1 MTAELTIPGATC
13 QVKVRTPGTVAFLS
27 LVTLGLYPLY
37 WWYEVNR
44 EMRDLGRSRGSVI
57 GESPGLS
64 LFAFVVGGCLL
75 IPGIWTAVSTNR
87 RIQSTRQLVGLTS
100 TWKVW
105 AAVVMLTASL
115 AVGFANLVV
124 VGGAVVAVLAVSLAL
139 EAAAMVCMQ
148 LSLNEVWKGVG
159 GNPVPRASATP
170 GGSAGLPAE
179 AVRLMSRMPR

>member
-105 AAVVMLTASL
+105 AAVVTLTASL
-115 AVGFANLVV
+115 DHVEASVRVGR
-124 VGGAVVAVLAVSLAL
+124 AVVAVLAVSLAL